1 MVQPR
6 WKTVWRFL
14 KKLKII
20 LPYYPAIPFL
30 GIYPKEMKS
39 KPQRDIISHLLEWL
53 LPKKQ
58 EISVGE
64 DVEKGNPHALLVGM

>member
-1 MVQPR
+1 MLNVTNHQ
-6 WKTVWRFL
+6 
-14 KKLKII
+14 
-20 LPYYPAIPFL
+20 
-30 GIYPKEMKS
+30 EMKS